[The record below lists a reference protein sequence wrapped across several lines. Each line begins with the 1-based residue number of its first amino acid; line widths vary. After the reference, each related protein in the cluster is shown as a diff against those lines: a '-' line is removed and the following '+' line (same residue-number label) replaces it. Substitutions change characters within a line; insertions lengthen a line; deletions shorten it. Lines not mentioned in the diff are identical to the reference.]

1 MTEKAKRDDMAET
14 TVHKTASRKRVHGN
28 HGCNK
33 AHDADK
39 TKSSASA
46 KAPSARG
53 IAIEILNRIELS
65 DAYAEPLLDAHLSS
79 PDSTLAKQDKGLITE
94 LVYGTLRNRNR
105 LDWAISLIYSGNFEA
120 METAVRNILRVGVYQ
135 LFHTDRIPPFAIVNE
150 AVETARMIRPGVEGL
165 VNAVLRNIIR
175 KKEQIPWPELSGN
188 VSKAIS
194 VSYSHPL
201 WLVERLRKLH
211 GTDETIA
218 ICRANN
224 EIPPF
229 TLRVNTLKATRENI
243 IEQLKN
249 EDIFTEPTLFSP
261 EGITVSEGA
270 AGLRDSVA
278 FRQGLIRVQDEASQL
293 VAHLLAPRPGARAL
307 DACAGS
313 GGKTLHIGAL
323 MDNTGEII
331 ATDINRSRLGMLTT
345 EARRLGVSI
354 VRTGMA
360 DDDGKSRAEIG
371 LFDYVLVDAPCSGLG
386 TLRRNPEIRWRLK
399 ESDIMLFQKKQMT
412 LLKNAA
418 EYVKPGGS
426 LAYCVCTTTP
436 EETTEVAAGFLGAD
450 SRFRVSAP
458 RKLPVGIVTAE
469 GFLLTLPHRH
479 GLDGFFGALLMRQE

>member
-1 MTEKAKRDDMAET
+1 
-14 TVHKTASRKRVHGN
+14 
-28 HGCNK
+28 
-33 AHDADK
+33 
-39 TKSSASA
+39 
-46 KAPSARG
+46 
-53 IAIEILNRIELS
+53 
-65 DAYAEPLLDAHLSS
+65 
-79 PDSTLAKQDKGLITE
+79 
-94 LVYGTLRNRNR
+94 
-105 LDWAISLIYSGNFEA
+105 

-458 RKLPVGIVTAE
+458 RKLPVGIVTSE